1 VRIVQAIVR
10 APALNFAEGIASAI
24 GGGDPDVML
33 ALEQHERY
41 CETLRGCELGL
52 TRLAADASHPDSTF
66 IEDTAVLTAEA
77 AIITRPGAASRLGE
91 ISAALESLRGYFDT
105 IWEIKAPGTLDGGD
119 VCEADGVFFIG
130 VSGRTNVEGA
140 RQLAALLKELGHK
153 SVTVDIRAS
162 KTLLHLKTGLSYLGD
177 RVFVVGG
184 DVLLDD
190 TLQGYDLI
198 RVAPAEAYAANCI
211 RVNDHVLI
219 AAGYPQLLATLG
231 ARGYRVTA
239 LAMSEFRKMDGGLS
253 CLSLRF

>member
-1 VRIVQAIVR
+1 VRIAQAIVR
-10 APALNFAEGIASAI
+10 APASNFAAGIASAI
-24 GGGDPDVML
+24 GGGAPNVTV

-41 CETLRGCELGL
+41 CEMLRSCGLGL

-66 IEDTAVLTAEA
+66 VEDTAVLTAEA
-77 AIITRPGAASRLGE
+77 AIVTRPGAASRLGE
-91 ISAALESLRGYFDT
+91 IAAALESLRTHFDT

-119 VCEADGVFFIG
+119 VCEVDGGFIIG
-130 VSGRTNVEGA
+130 MSGRTNAEGA
-140 RQLAALLKELGHK
+140 RQLAELLKELGHN

-177 RVFVVGG
+177 GVFVVSS

-190 TLQGYDLI
+190 ALKGYDLI

-211 RVNDHVLI
+211 RLNDRVLI
-219 AAGYPQLLATLG
+219 AAGYPHLLATLA
-231 ARGYRVTA
+231 ARGYRVAA